1 MKCKSKLV
9 FIILLLTMTTSIL
22 PLAIQRTEA
31 RTEQIFDSNNKD
43 LKVSLEAPN
52 SWNSGIISQTIAKL
66 NWRLNGLT
74 ATNDDLSAFFAVV
87 NLPSLAKMALPVGEK
102 TGLLSLII
110 GHYVTVNGESD
121 VSLSDGTKAHKYSI
135 TVTTEQL
142 HNLKAPIDKGFDAFL
157 LTTNQQGG
165 SYIIIY
171 AAQQGR
177 LGEFS
182 GVLENILKS
191 VRFGEVAFS
200 SGGTTSTS

>member
-1 MKCKSKLV
+1 MKHESKLIFV
-9 FIILLLTMTTSIL
+9 VLLFTTTSIL
-22 PLAIQRTEA
+22 PLEIQHTEA
-31 RTEQIFDSNNKD
+31 RTEQILDSNNKD
-43 LKVSLEAPN
+43 LKLSLEAPN
-52 SWNSGIISQTIAKL
+52 SWNSGIISQTITKL

-87 NLPSLAKMALPVGEK
+87 NLPSLAKMALPLGEK

-121 VSLSDGTKAHKYSI
+121 ISLSDGTKAHKYSI
-135 TVTTEQL
+135 TVTSEQL
-142 HNLKAPIDKGFDAFL
+142 HNLKAPIDKGFDGFL

-200 SGGTTSTS
+200 SGGIANTS

>member
-1 MKCKSKLV
+1 
-9 FIILLLTMTTSIL
+9 MTTSIL

>member
-1 MKCKSKLV
+1 
-9 FIILLLTMTTSIL
+9 MTTFIL
-22 PLAIQRTEA
+22 PLAEMQHTEA
-31 RTEQIFDSNNKD
+31 RTEQILDSNNKN
-43 LKVSLEAPN
+43 LKLSLEAPN

-74 ATNDDLSAFFAVV
+74 ATDDDLSAFFAVV
-87 NLPSLAKMALPVGEK
+87 NLPSLAKMALTLGEK

-171 AAQQGR
+171 AAQQGK

-200 SGGTTSTS
+200 SGGTTNTSSP